1 MKMFKAVFPMSI
13 MKIDELLTKIET
25 LETRQ
30 AFQED
35 TIESLNKV
43 IIQQQQ
49 DIEQLKRMIAMVQE
63 RVKQSSD
70 SHPSLSAE
78 EPPPHY

>member
-1 MKMFKAVFPMSI
+1 MSI

-49 DIEQLKRMIAMVQE
+49 DIEQLKRLARLV
-63 RVKQSSD
+63 
-70 SHPSLSAE
+70 
-78 EPPPHY
+78 